1 MELTDKHVVLP
12 EETFNELNTAAHND
26 PTVAE
31 RVASTTQ
38 TFFVFGA
45 LAAGVTGAAVG
56 IAKATDWLEER
67 RLKRT
72 IALRENAK
80 TATKQS

>member
-1 MELTDKHVVLP
+1 MELNNENYVVLP
-12 EETFNELNTAAHND
+12 REDFHELNTAAHDD

-45 LAAGVTGAAVG
+45 LAAGVSGAAFG
-56 IAKATDWLEER
+56 IAKATDWLENR
-67 RLKRT
+67 RFKRT
-72 IALRENAK
+72 HRLDEYQ
-80 TATKQS
+80 TAPKQS

>member
-1 MELTDKHVVLP
+1 MELNENHVVLP
-12 EETFNELNTAAHND
+12 REDFNELNTAAHND
-26 PTVAE
+26 PSVAD

-67 RLKRT
+67 RYKRAVRLAET
-72 IALRENAK
+72 K